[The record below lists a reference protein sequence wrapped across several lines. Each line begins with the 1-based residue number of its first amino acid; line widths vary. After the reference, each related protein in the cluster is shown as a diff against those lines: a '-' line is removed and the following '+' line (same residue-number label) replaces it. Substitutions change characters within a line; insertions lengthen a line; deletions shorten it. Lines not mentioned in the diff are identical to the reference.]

1 MRNAVVILF
10 TVLLSG
16 AAWSQSVEAPLAF
29 EVASIKQSPSSDLRG
44 MTVGCP
50 ADPGRITCTNVNL
63 VYLVTMAYGIQ
74 RYQLSGLTPSP
85 NMERYEIAVKLP
97 EGTTRDQIGRMWQK
111 LLADRFKLAIHRET
125 KEAQVYELVVA
136 KGGLKMKEWVEPPPA
151 GEDAAPAP
159 KADSGPGSRPK
170 LDKDGYP
177 ELGPTTSMAIMG
189 SKARW
194 HAVKATTAMI
204 ASMLAAQTGQ
214 PVNDVTGLTGKYE
227 FTLSWFTGSGG
238 GRGAAIASQPEGGSP
253 LAGMNETDEG
263 PSLIMAIQS
272 QLGLKLE
279 QKKGTIEMLVVDHVE
294 RAPTEN

>member
-136 KGGLKMKEWVEPPPA
+136 KGGLKMQEWVEPPPA

-159 KADSGPGSRPK
+159 KADSEPGSRPK

-189 SKARW
+189 SKGRDAARCQGNHRHDCFHVSRANRTACERCDRADGEIRV
-194 HAVKATTAMI
+194 HAFLVYRFGWRERSGYRQPARRRLTARRHERNERRPV
-204 ASMLAAQTGQ
+204 ADHGNSEPARTETG
-214 PVNDVTGLTGKYE
+214 TE
-227 FTLSWFTGSGG
+227 
-238 GRGAAIASQPEGGSP
+238 EGH
-253 LAGMNETDEG
+253 D
-263 PSLIMAIQS
+263 
-272 QLGLKLE
+272 
-279 QKKGTIEMLVVDHVE
+279 
-294 RAPTEN
+294 